1 MELVD
6 AEAGD
11 LVASKV
17 EMFKDN
23 LQRIKVPEEVVEVWT
38 DLGHDELKEKLEN
51 PKQEVA
57 GLKKGQ

>member
-11 LVASKV
+11 LIASKV

-23 LQRIKVPEEVVEVWT
+23 LQRVMVPEEVVEVWA
-38 DLGHDELKEKLEN
+38 DLGHDELKDKLEN
-51 PKQEVA
+51 LKQEA
-57 GLKKGQ
+57 LKLKKG

>member
-51 PKQEVA
+51 LKQEVA